1 MYLVG
6 SVCDPAPVHRGR
18 VKPPVSRPPAR
29 LAFLRQMEQ
38 HELSAIQEVD
48 SPVNISLDAGTR
60 APAHILSQDAC
71 LTSCD
76 ESVLCDWLLQSCSLL
91 M

>member
-1 MYLVG
+1 MYLVDG
-6 SVCDPAPVHRGR
+6 VYDLAPVNRGR

-48 SPVNISLDAGTR
+48 TPVNISLDTGTPVDVSSSTSHTSSFSR
-60 APAHILSQDAC
+60 C
-71 LTSCD
+71 LTSCA
-76 ESVLCDWLLQSCSLL
+76 VFGSCRAAVCC
-91 M
+91 

>member
-1 MYLVG
+1 MYLIACVH
-6 SVCDPAPVHRGR
+6 DPAPVHRGR

-29 LAFLRQMEQ
+29 LAFLQQMEQ

-48 SPVNISLDAGTR
+48 TPVNISLDTGTP
-60 APAHILSQDAC
+60 APLMS
-71 LTSCD
+71 SF
-76 ESVLCDWLLQSCSLL
+76 SVPDL